1 MPTSVTGYCSADL
14 ATEAKQKLQFYLQC
28 IFKKQSVSQPVKL
41 SFEHFLLCQQK
52 FKINTQIKLPSGPGG
67 NVRFKMH
74 FSVSYG
80 KNQNTGTCSDS
91 SDMQPERQT
100 GTKHTHSPTL
110 DKCIKL
116 TSSTASRNLAH
127 RVSREGDLLQVFT
140 QVISVDENIHCH
152 KEGGIGKRQTAYPSE
167 LLDATKYPHHSINL
181 LLQPPGPVLHTAR
194 DRETERKGKGEKE
207 RKRERVRALTLSR

>member
-1 MPTSVTGYCSADL
+1 MADASISNRVLFCGTLQQKPNKNYSFTCNVYLKNSVPQSNYPLNISCFVNRSL
-14 ATEAKQKLQFYLQC
+14 KLIHKLNYLQGLEE
-28 IFKKQSVSQPVKL
+28 KL
-41 SFEHFLLCQQK
+41 
-52 FKINTQIKLPSGPGG
+52 
-67 NVRFKMH
+67 VRFKMH

-116 TSSTASRNLAH
+116 TSSTASCNPAH
-127 RVSREGDLLQVFT
+127 RASREGDLLQVFT
-140 QVISVDENIHCH
+140 QVICADENIHCH
-152 KEGGIGKRQTAYPSE
+152 KEGGTGKRQTAYPSE

-194 DRETERKGKGEKE
+194 DRETERKRKGEKE
-207 RKRERVRALTLSR
+207 REKESEP